1 MPQVPESE
9 IELDFVRS
17 SGPGGQNVNKK
28 STKVQLRWNVSA
40 SQAFDESQ
48 KAFIRAAAGNRLN
61 DQDEIVLAS
70 QSERSQTQ
78 NRDEVIRRLQ
88 DLVAAALAPRK
99 SRKLRKVS
107 RSQKQQRLGEKRRVG
122 EKKKSRRPPAEE

>member
-1 MPQVPESE
+1 MPQVPENE
-9 IELDFVRS
+9 IVLDFVRS

-28 STKVQLRWNVSA
+28 STKVQLRWNVGA
-40 SQAFDESQ
+40 SQALDEPQ
-48 KAFIRAAAGNRLN
+48 KALIRAAAGNRLN
-61 DQDEIVLAS
+61 DEDEIVLAA

-99 SRKLRKVS
+99 SRKPSKVS